1 MGQLDYHQFLSVFV
15 VFAICVSVICLKGGE
30 SGNCN
35 VYHWHYDL
43 ASAGHCVDVQMG
55 QLDYQQLLSVFVV
68 SATCASARCLK
79 GGEFGNC
86 NSHHLQYHLTQA
98 GHCVE
103 VQMGQ
108 LDYQQ
113 LLSVFVVFA
122 TCASV
127 RFLKG
132 GEFGNC
138 ISYHVHYHLTPAGHC
153 VEVQMGQLD
162 YQQLLSVFVVFVTCA
177 SVRFLKGAECGNC
190 NIYHSHYHLTQT
202 GHCVE
207 VQMGQ
212 LDYQQ
217 ILSVFMVFVI
227 CVSVRF

>member
-1 MGQLDYHQFLSVFV
+1 
-15 VFAICVSVICLKGGE
+15 
-30 SGNCN
+30 
-35 VYHWHYDL
+35 
-43 ASAGHCVDVQMG
+43 MG

-68 SATCASARCLK
+68 FATCVCVISLK

-86 NSHHLQYHLTQA
+86 NVYHWHYYLAPT
-98 GHCVE
+98 GLGVE

-122 TCASV
+122 TCVSV

-138 ISYHVHYHLTPAGHC
+138 
-153 VEVQMGQLD
+153 
-162 YQQLLSVFVVFVTCA
+162 
-177 SVRFLKGAECGNC
+177 
-190 NIYHSHYHLTQT
+190 NIWYSHYQLAQT

-207 VQMGQ
+207 VQMDQ

-217 ILSVFMVFVI
+217 FLSVFVVFAT
-227 CVSVRF
+227 